1 MKVVNFLFLFLII
14 VSCQD
19 NNSTPNNTNTYLFSN
34 DTISRLKLNF
44 KLDKLNRKA
53 NKALNENTSFNE
65 IKKSL
70 DTIKRTNYANLYEV
84 NSSLQDYLV
93 EFKQQLDLPFQNKGV
108 LSRINQI
115 ENYSNKLEYLITKEK
130 VDTTLI
136 NSNVKKVLS
145 SYNSLVIQLN
155 EGVYD
160 IPEQI
165 KKQIKKKDSIIG
177 EPLF

>member
-1 MKVVNFLFLFLII
+1 MKVVNILFLFLII
-14 VSCQD
+14 VSSQ
-19 NNSTPNNTNTYLFSN
+19 NNSTPTNTNTYLFSN

-70 DTIKRTNYANLYEV
+70 DTIKKTNYANLYEV
-84 NSSLQDYLV
+84 NSSLQDYLI

-136 NSNVKKVLS
+136 NTNVKKVLS

>member
-1 MKVVNFLFLFLII
+1 MKVVNILFLFLII
-14 VSCQD
+14 VSCQ
-19 NNSTPNNTNTYLFSN
+19 NNSTPTNTNTYLFSN

-70 DTIKRTNYANLYEV
+70 DTIKKTNYANLYEV
-84 NSSLQDYLV
+84 NSSLQDYLI

-136 NSNVKKVLS
+136 NTNVKKVLS

-155 EGVYD
+155 EAVYD